1 VESAVVENFSKETTD
16 LFEAADRAIAQSRE
30 LVAQRRQIISDAAF
44 FLSDQEMLR
53 YSQRATFL
61 HGLYGKRAEP

>member
-1 VESAVVENFSKETTD
+1 MVEHFSKETTD
-16 LFEAADRAIAQSRE
+16 LMEAADRAIAQSRK
-30 LVAQRRQIISDAAF
+30 LVAQRRQIISDAAL

-61 HGLYGKRAEP
+61 HSLYGKRAEP